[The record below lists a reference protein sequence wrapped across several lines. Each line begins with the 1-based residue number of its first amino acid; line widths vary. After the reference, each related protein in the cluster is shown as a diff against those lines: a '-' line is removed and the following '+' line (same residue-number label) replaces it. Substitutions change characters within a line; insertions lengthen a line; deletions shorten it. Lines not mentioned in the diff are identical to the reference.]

1 MEIVSRYL
9 IAECKK
15 GFVHLSVTS
24 LRSKFVLSMTQPKRF
39 GQLVLIL
46 ILGLS
51 LGLRTSTAA
60 SGPLLRGSVD
70 CPAQKSRTG
79 NSPTPAGGD
88 QAKARPDLIVV
99 QAPVVRPGDLSQR
112 FPKGS
117 RLVRLAPSD
126 PTPHILTPDFFA
138 AADPRTSFD
147 GARVLFAGK
156 KTSESPWQ
164 IWEMNMDGSG
174 VRQVTQCSGDC
185 LKPAYLPRGLIVFTA
200 LAEGPAEQ
208 FGSSS
213 KAQGSAPS
221 AAHAAGRQCEGS
233 QLWVSKLD
241 GSDAHPITFG
251 PGDFQLETV
260 LKNGM
265 ILATARSPLLPSSG
279 RPADRELYTMHLD
292 GTLLAT
298 LRCDH
303 QHPAIRSQAQELDD
317 GAVVFV
323 KASLISQGV
332 GGQLAW
338 IRRGALHNSPLTA
351 PPVLASSPQPLAAD
365 ELVVA
370 RASSIGP
377 AVGIRL
383 ALYAFDATSGR
394 FGAPLYEDSKLSA
407 VEAVPVVAHE
417 TPKWYWSTLNPEL
430 KRGYFICLDG
440 YLAEGVPHGRIAAKL
455 TRVRVLTL
463 DATSQKERLLG
474 EAPMEEDGSFYIA
487 VPPDQPV
494 RFEVLDAAG
503 RVVRAQRSWIWARSG
518 EEHGCVGCHEDHA
531 VAPENRWPMAL
542 RRFDTPT
549 RLDFA
554 GRSGTAH

>member
-1 MEIVSRYL
+1 MSSR
-9 IAECKK
+9 
-15 GFVHLSVTS
+15 GSVKTHVGLQHDLRMLWKS
-24 LRSKFVLSMTQPKRF
+24 LVGTQLRNARKASYTCRSQPFASKFVLSMTQPKCF

-88 QAKARPDLIVV
+88 QAKARPDLIIV

-164 IWEMNMDGSG
+164 IWEMNVDGSG
-174 VRQVTQCSGDC
+174 ARQVTQCSGDC

-200 LAEGPAEQ
+200 LAEGPAERP
-208 FGSSS
+208 GSSS

-251 PGDFQLETV
+251 PGDFQVETV

-265 ILATARSPLLPSSG
+265 ILATARSPLLPSNG
-279 RPADRELYTMHLD
+279 LPADRELYTMRPRRHRCWPPCA
-292 GTLLAT
+292 AT
-298 LRCDH
+298 ISTPPFAARRKNSTT
-303 QHPAIRSQAQELDD
+303 ARW
-317 GAVVFV
+317 
-323 KASLISQGV
+323 SL
-332 GGQLAW
+332 
-338 IRRGALHNSPLTA
+338 
-351 PPVLASSPQPLAAD
+351 
-365 ELVVA
+365 
-370 RASSIGP
+370 
-377 AVGIRL
+377 
-383 ALYAFDATSGR
+383 
-394 FGAPLYEDSKLSA
+394 
-407 VEAVPVVAHE
+407 
-417 TPKWYWSTLNPEL
+417 
-430 KRGYFICLDG
+430 
-440 YLAEGVPHGRIAAKL
+440 
-455 TRVRVLTL
+455 
-463 DATSQKERLLG
+463 
-474 EAPMEEDGSFYIA
+474 
-487 VPPDQPV
+487 
-494 RFEVLDAAG
+494 
-503 RVVRAQRSWIWARSG
+503 
-518 EEHGCVGCHEDHA
+518 
-531 VAPENRWPMAL
+531 
-542 RRFDTPT
+542 
-549 RLDFA
+549 
-554 GRSGTAH
+554 